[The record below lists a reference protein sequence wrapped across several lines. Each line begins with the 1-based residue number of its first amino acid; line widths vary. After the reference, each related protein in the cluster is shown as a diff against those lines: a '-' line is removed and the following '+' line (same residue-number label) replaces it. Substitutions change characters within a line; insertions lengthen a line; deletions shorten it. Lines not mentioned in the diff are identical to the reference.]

1 MQSLEIRGGDKVR
14 VELDEER
21 QGIVLY
27 KSG

>member
-1 MQSLEIRGGDKVR
+1 MQSLEIKGGDKVR

-21 QGIVLY
+21 KGIVLY